1 MIRIVFLLLTL
12 GTGTL
17 AAAVVPENRVLAFE
31 VMGRMQEVL
40 LPLYNQL
47 EPSMVEG
54 ITEVKRNVTQL
65 ISALEAKVIEQ
76 KAIHLQQAIDQELQ
90 IQEYVQTHHVD
101 EECAPL
107 IQELIDDD
115 MDIAGYG
122 FSNCIVTRVAE
133 GLQKE
138 IDAMYASGLWPEY
151 RWLNSSLLEVF
162 DGGNIF
168 SEPAVLLNRLEEKQA
183 FLEEESMLDFLPDLV
198 ENIEIL
204 EKRLSS
210 IETAYVECL
219 QINLLT
225 LNMAFEIIKLQITQ
239 VCY

>member
-1 MIRIVFLLLTL
+1 MIRTVFLLLVL
-12 GTGTL
+12 GMGTL
-17 AAAVVPENRVLAFE
+17 ASPENRLLTFE
-31 VMGRMQEVL
+31 VMDRLQEVL

-65 ISALEAKVIEQ
+65 IFALEAKVIEE
-76 KAIHLQQAIDQELQ
+76 KAIHLQQAIDQEIE
-90 IQEYVQTHHVD
+90 IQEYVRTHHVD

-107 IQELIDDD
+107 VQELIDDD
-115 MDIAGYG
+115 MDVAGFG
-122 FSNCIVTRVAE
+122 FSNCIVTRVAD

-138 IDAMYASGLWPEY
+138 IDAMYAAGLWPEY
-151 RWLNSSLLEVF
+151 RWFNSSLLEVF

-168 SEPAVLLNRLEEKQA
+168 SEPDVLLTRLDEKQA
-183 FLEEESMLDFLPDLV
+183 SLEEEAVLDFLPDLV

-210 IETAYVECL
+210 IETAYVQCL
-219 QINLLT
+219 QVNLLT

>member
-1 MIRIVFLLLTL
+1 MIRNVFLLLLL

-17 AAAVVPENRVLAFE
+17 AASENRLLAFE
-31 VMGRMQEVL
+31 VMDRLQEVL

-54 ITEVKRNVTQL
+54 ITEVKRNVSQL
-65 ISALEAKVIEQ
+65 IFALEAKVIEQ
-76 KAIHLQQAIDQELQ
+76 KAIHLQQAVDQELV

-107 IQELIDDD
+107 VQELIDDD

-122 FSNCIVTRVAE
+122 FSNCIVSRVAE
-133 GLQKE
+133 ELQKE
-138 IDAMYASGLWPEY
+138 IDAMHAAGLWPEY
-151 RWLNSSLLEVF
+151 RWLNTSLLGVF

-168 SEPAVLLNRLEEKQA
+168 SEPAMLLTRLGEKQA
-183 FLEEESMLDFLPDLV
+183 SLEEDSLLDFLPDLV
-198 ENIEIL
+198 ENMEIL
-204 EKRLSS
+204 EERLSS
-210 IETAYVECL
+210 IETAYVQCL